1 MMGRSEHA
9 LIGFSS
15 RYNAV
20 QVGTIIIFVCFPSL
34 DAFCTAAIEKPS
46 CEQTLLM
53 L

>member
-20 QVGTIIIFVCFPSL
+20 QVGTIIFVCFPSL
-34 DAFCTAAIEKPS
+34 DAFRTAAIEKPS